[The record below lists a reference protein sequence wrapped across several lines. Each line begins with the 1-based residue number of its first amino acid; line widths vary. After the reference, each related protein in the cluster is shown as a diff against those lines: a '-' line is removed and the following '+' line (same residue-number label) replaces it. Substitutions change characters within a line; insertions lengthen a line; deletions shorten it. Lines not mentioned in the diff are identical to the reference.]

1 MGVSGMLYFDEIMIF
16 KDEPEYSGVCAYC
29 EECGKSNS
37 LDLDEVAEIV
47 EEKYVIVKDGIS
59 LKCKDCGKIHEGNKI
74 LYKPKSRPVTYIPR
88 CPICQSSNLKKISAG
103 SKALAAITVGSYA
116 IPYVAKTFECK
127 NCGYKF

>member
-1 MGVSGMLYFDEIMIF
+1 MLYFDEIVIY
-16 KDEPEYSGVCAYC
+16 KDEPEYSNVGAYC
-29 EECGKSNS
+29 DECGRSN
-37 LDLDEVAEIV
+37 LVTMNKIAEIV

-74 LYKPKSRPVTYIPR
+74 LYKPKSRPFTYIPR